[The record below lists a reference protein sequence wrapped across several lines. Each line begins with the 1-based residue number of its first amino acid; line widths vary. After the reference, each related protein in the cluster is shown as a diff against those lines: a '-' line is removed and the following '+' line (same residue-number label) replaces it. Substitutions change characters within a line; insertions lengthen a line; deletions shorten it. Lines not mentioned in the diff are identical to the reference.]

1 MAPGSPPETPC
12 YARASFRET
21 GESLQGEVVVTATDP
36 RLGSLLDRRYRLLE
50 RVGEGGAGVVYRAL
64 HEEMD
69 RPVAIK
75 VLHPELFPSPVAFAR
90 FRREARAAGAL
101 VHPHAVTVFDFGR
114 TEEGEPYLA
123 MEYCDGGALS
133 DRLAVSGALPGA
145 EVVSLL
151 AGVAAAVDAAHRQ
164 GIVHRDLKPGNIL
177 FAGEV
182 AKVADFGLARMLES
196 EDPGLTGG
204 HAIGS
209 PFYMSP
215 EQCQGRPAGT
225 ASDVYSLG
233 VIAYTLLT
241 GEVPFRRGT
250 AQEVLLAHLTEEP
263 RSPDTL
269 QPGLG
274 RALAL
279 AVLRALA
286 KNPDARPASAGQFLA
301 GLEQALEQHT
311 LESPVPAL
319 AVATLAPP
327 GEAATASRSG
337 TARLRR
343 AMRERSSGGAPEPI
357 GRGEELALLSELLEA
372 AAAGSGQLV
381 TIAGEPGAGKST
393 LAHAFLHRARLASP
407 GARLALGRTP
417 EHFGSAE
424 AYSPFLDALGNLLAS
439 GERES
444 LVPHLLELAPTWA
457 VHFPGVAS
465 EAQAGAGE
473 TLAGMRSRDRMPREF
488 AAFVAAIAP
497 ISGGRPLVLLLE
509 DLQWADPASVDLLVY
524 LAPRLDSLKLLLIGT
539 YRPADIESQ
548 RHPLR
553 AALASLGRGNLP
565 WSEIAPAPFTGG
577 EVAAF
582 LERELGTPPPAEL
595 VEFALRR
602 TEGNPLFLLNVL
614 NHLLQSGAVIR
625 DGDRVVLARSLA
637 SMDRIVPEGIVALI
651 REKVDRLDEA
661 DRRMLSVASV
671 EGLEFTAA
679 VVARLTERDEMEI
692 EERLRTL
699 QAAHRLVEPI
709 GELELAGGHSS
720 QRYRFVHSLYQH
732 AFYDALAPKR
742 RAAKHLLTA
751 EALTDLHTGRL
762 ETVRVALALHFEM
775 GRDFARAIEHHLA
788 AAELA
793 AARNPRDA
801 RPLLAKALELA
812 EKLPSDQSVVR
823 RAELLI
829 RLGRHDAETAEFAGD
844 VELYAR
850 AEQAVSEALVLEPG
864 SIEARTVLGL
874 IHLERGENERAF
886 LDFARAL
893 ERAPAHAA
901 AWDGLSYLFKNTGL
915 WAASLAAQQRAAALD
930 DRFAYS
936 IRRLSVLIYEGRLDE
951 ARVEAT
957 ALVQR
962 RPKFAHYNY
971 WRGIAAWYAGER
983 SEARRWIEQAYAL
996 DPADPIAQGV
1006 LAFVL
1011 AADPGDPRGTGEPAR
1026 ARVRELLAT
1035 AEPGAAADGTFTYW
1049 IAKVHAQLG
1058 ATGAA
1063 LDWIGK
1069 AARLGYWDAPWMR
1082 KDAALAALH
1091 ELPEFVALTAEIEA
1105 RQRAFRAFVAKESPV
1120 GIGLLPL

>member
-1 MAPGSPPETPC
+1 MSAI
-12 YARASFRET
+12 
-21 GESLQGEVVVTATDP
+21 DP
-36 RLGSLLDRRYRLLE
+36 RLGGLLDRRYRILE

-123 MEYCDGGALS
+123 MEFCEGGALS
-133 DRLAVSGALPGA
+133 DRIAVEGALPPA
-145 EVVSLL
+145 EVVTLL
-151 AGVAAAVDAAHRQ
+151 AGLAAAVDAAHRQ

-177 FAGEV
+177 FAGAI

-196 EDPGLTGG
+196 DDPGLTGG

-225 ASDVYSLG
+225 ESDIYSLG
-233 VIAYTLLT
+233 VIVYTLLT

-263 RSPDTL
+263 RPPQAIAPQVGSAL
-269 QPGLG
+269 S
-274 RALAL
+274 RA
-279 AVLRALA
+279 VMRALA
-286 KNPDARPASAGQFLA
+286 KNPQARPQSAGDFHQ
-301 GLEQALEQHT
+301 GLLQALVETT
-311 LESPVPAL
+311 LDSPVPSL
-319 AVATLAPP
+319 ASSGSLP
-327 GEAATASRSG
+327 GS
-337 TARLRR
+337 ARLRR
-343 AMRERSSGGAPEPI
+343 ALRERSTGAAPEPI
-357 GRGEELALLSELLEA
+357 GRGEELALLTELLEA

-393 LAHAFLHRARLASP
+393 LAHAFLRRARLTAP
-407 GARLALGRTP
+407 GARLALGRSP
-417 EHFGSAE
+417 EQFGSAE

-439 GERES
+439 GERDS
-444 LVPHLLELAPTWA
+444 LVPRLVELAPTWA

-465 EAQAGAGE
+465 EAEAAAGE

-488 AAFVAAIAP
+488 AAFVAAIA
-497 ISGGRPLVLLLE
+497 SSSSGRPLVLLLE
-509 DLQWADPASVDLLVY
+509 DLQWADPASVDLLAY
-524 LAPRLDSLKLLLIGT
+524 LAPRLENLKLLLVVT
-539 YRPADIESQ
+539 YRPADVESQ

-553 AALASLGRGNLP
+553 AALASFARGNLP
-565 WSEIAPAPFTGG
+565 WSEIAPAPFAED

-582 LERELGTPPPAEL
+582 LERELGAPPPREL

-614 NHLLQSGAVIR
+614 NHLLQSGAVAR
-625 DGDRVVLARSLA
+625 DGDRVVLARSLD
-637 SMDRIVPEGIVALI
+637 SMDRIVPEGMVALI
-651 REKVDRLDEA
+651 RDKVDRLDEA
-661 DRRMLSVASV
+661 DRRLLTAASV

-679 VVARLTERDEMEI
+679 VVASLTERDEMEI
-692 EERLRTL
+692 EERLRSL
-699 QAAHRLVEPI
+699 QSTHRLVEPV
-709 GELELAGGHSS
+709 GDLELTSGATT

-742 RAAKHLLTA
+742 RAAKHLLA
-751 EALTDLHTGRL
+751 ADALTVLHAGRL
-762 ETVRVALALHFEM
+762 ETMRVALALHCEM
-775 GRDFARAIEHHLA
+775 GRDFARAIEHTLA

-801 RPLLAKALELA
+801 RPLLVKALDLA
-812 EKLPSDQSVVR
+812 PRLPPDEATAR
-823 RAELLI
+823 RAALLI

-915 WAASLAAQQRAAALD
+915 WSASLAAQERAAALD
-930 DRFAYS
+930 DRFAHS

-951 ARVEAT
+951 ARAEAS
-957 ALVQR
+957 ALVVR

-971 WRGIAAWYAGER
+971 WRGIAAWYAGEHA
-983 SEARRWIEQAYAL
+983 EAQRWIEQAFAL
-996 DPADPIAQGV
+996 DPADPIAQCV

-1011 AADPGDPRGTGEPAR
+1011 AADGRPGEEER
-1026 ARVRELLAT
+1026 ARELLRS

-1049 IAKVHAQLG
+1049 IAKVHALLG
-1058 ATGAA
+1058 DSGAA
-1063 LDWIGK
+1063 LEWILK
-1069 AARLGYWDAPWMR
+1069 AANLGYWDATWMR
-1082 KDAALAALH
+1082 KDAALASLH
-1091 ELPEFVALTAEIEA
+1091 GLENFLVLCDEIES
-1105 RQRAFRAFVAKESPV
+1105 RQQAFLAFVEKEAPSGMSFLPV
-1120 GIGLLPL
+1120 

>member
-1 MAPGSPPETPC
+1 MS
-12 YARASFRET
+12 ASE
-21 GESLQGEVVVTATDP
+21 P
-36 RLGSLLDRRYRLLE
+36 RLGGLLDRRYRVLE

-75 VLHPELFPSPVAFAR
+75 VLLSELFPSPVAFAR

-101 VHPHAVTVFDFGR
+101 VHPHVVTVFDFGR

-123 MEYCDGGALS
+123 MEFCEGGALS
-133 DRLAVSGALPGA
+133 ERIADRGALPAA
-145 EVVSLL
+145 EVVHLL
-151 AGVAAAVDAAHRQ
+151 GGIAAAVDAAHRQ

-177 FAGEV
+177 FNGGV
-182 AKVADFGLARMLES
+182 AKVADFGLARMLDS

-209 PFYMSP
+209 PFFMSP

-225 ASDVYSLG
+225 ASDIYSLG

-263 RSPDTL
+263 RPPHTVA
-269 QPGLG
+269 PRLG
-274 RALAL
+274 RALSL
-279 AVLRALA
+279 AVMRALA
-286 KNPDARPASAGQFLA
+286 KNPDARPPSAGEFLA
-301 GLEQALEQHT
+301 GLERACEEQT
-311 LESPVPAL
+311 DENPVPF
-319 AVATLAPP
+319 VAA
-327 GEAATASRSG
+327 AATPVAQSG
-337 TARLRR
+337 AAARLRR
-343 AMRERSSGGAPEPI
+343 AVRDRSSGAPPEPI
-357 GRGEELALLSELLEA
+357 GRGEELAWLTELLEM

-393 LAHAFLHRARLASP
+393 LAHAFLRRARMTAPQAL
-407 GARLALGRTP
+407 LALGRSP

-424 AYSPFLDALGNLLAS
+424 AYSPFLDALGNLLAG
-439 GERES
+439 GERAW
-444 LVPHLLELAPTWA
+444 LAPRLLELAPTWA
-457 VHFPGVAS
+457 VHFPGLAT
-465 EAQAGAGE
+465 EADAVAGE
-473 TLAGMRSRDRMPREF
+473 ALAGMRSRDRMPREF
-488 AAFVAAIAP
+488 AAFVAAIAG
-497 ISGGRPLVLLLE
+497 SGGAGAAGPAGDPRPLVLLLE
-509 DLQWADPASVDLLVY
+509 DLQWADPASVELLVY
-524 LAPRLDSLKLLLIGT
+524 LAPRLENLKLMLVGT

-565 WSEIAPAPFTGG
+565 WSEISPAPFAGS

-582 LERELGTPPPAEL
+582 LERELGAPPPREL

-614 NHLLQSGAVIR
+614 NHLLQSGAVAR
-625 DGDRVVLARSLA
+625 DGDRVVLARSLD

-651 REKVDRLDEA
+651 RDKVDRLDDA

-709 GELELAGGHSS
+709 GDLELAGGHSS

-732 AFYDALAPKR
+732 AFYDTLAPKR

-751 EALTDLHTGRL
+751 EALVALHAGRL
-762 ETVRVALALHFEM
+762 ETVRVALALHFEL
-775 GRDFARAIEHHLA
+775 GRDLPRAIEHTLA

-812 EKLPSDQSVVR
+812 AKLPPEASVAQ
-823 RAELLI
+823 RAALLV

-886 LDFARAL
+886 LDFARAV
-893 ERAPAHAA
+893 ERSPAHAA
-901 AWDGLSYLFKNTGL
+901 AWDGLSYLFKNAGL

-951 ARVEAT
+951 ARAEAS
-957 ALVQR
+957 ALVAR

-971 WRGIAAWYAGER
+971 WRGIAAWYAGDHA
-983 SEARRWIEQAYAL
+983 EARRWIEQAYAL

-1011 AADPGDPRGTGEPAR
+1011 ATEPGDPTDSGGVGGIGGIGGIGGTAR
-1026 ARVRELLAT
+1026 ARARELLVT

-1049 IAKVHAQLG
+1049 IAKVHALLG
-1058 ATGAA
+1058 DAPAA
-1063 LDWIGK
+1063 LEWIRK
-1069 AARLGYWDAPWMR
+1069 AANLGYWDAPWMR
-1082 KDAALAALH
+1082 KDAALATLH
-1091 ELPEFVALTAEIEA
+1091 ELPDFVSLAAEIEA
-1105 RQRAFRAFVAKESPV
+1105 RQRAFRAFVARESPV
-1120 GIGLLPL
+1120 GLGLLPL

>member
-1 MAPGSPPETPC
+1 MSA
-12 YARASFRET
+12 
-21 GESLQGEVVVTATDP
+21 VDP
-36 RLGSLLDRRYRLLE
+36 RLGSLLDRRYRVLE

-75 VLHPELFPSPVAFAR
+75 VLLSELFPSPVAFAR

-101 VHPHAVTVFDFGR
+101 VHPHVVTVFDFGR

-123 MEYCDGGALS
+123 MELCEGGALS
-133 DRLAVSGALPGA
+133 DRIADRGALPPA
-145 EVVSLL
+145 EVVALL
-151 AGVAAAVDAAHRQ
+151 GGIAAAVDAAHRQ

-177 FAGEV
+177 FSGAV
-182 AKVADFGLARMLES
+182 AKVADFGLARMLDS
-196 EDPGLTGG
+196 DDPGLTGG

-225 ASDVYSLG
+225 ASDIYSLG
-233 VIAYTLLT
+233 VIVYTLLT

-263 RSPDTL
+263 RPPHTVA
-269 QPGLG
+269 PRLG
-274 RALAL
+274 RALSR
-279 AVLRALA
+279 AVMRALA
-286 KNPDARPASAGQFLA
+286 KSPDARPASAGELLA
-301 GLEQALEQHT
+301 ALERA
-311 LESPVPAL
+311 LEEQTDEHPAARVAVPP
-319 AVATLAPP
+319 T
-327 GEAATASRSG
+327 AASSG
-337 TARLRR
+337 AAARLRR
-343 AMRERSSGGAPEPI
+343 AVRDRSSGAPPEPI
-357 GRGEELALLSELLEA
+357 GRGEELALLAELLEA
-372 AAAGSGQLV
+372 ASAGSGQLV

-393 LAHAFLHRARLASP
+393 LAHAFLRRARMTSP
-407 GARLALGRTP
+407 RARLALGRSP

-424 AYSPFLDALGNLLAS
+424 AYSPFLDALGNLLAG
-439 GERES
+439 GERDT
-444 LVPHLLELAPTWA
+444 LVPRLLEVAPTWA
-457 VHFPGVAS
+457 VHFPGLAID
-465 EAQAGAGE
+465 ADAMAGE
-473 TLAGMRSRDRMPREF
+473 ALAGMRSRDRMPREF
-488 AAFVAAIAP
+488 AAFVAAIA
-497 ISGGRPLVLLLE
+497 GGDDGRPLVLLLE

-524 LAPRLDSLKLLLIGT
+524 LAPRLDNLRLMLVGT
-539 YRPADIESQ
+539 YRPADVESQ

-553 AALASLGRGNLP
+553 AGLASLGRGNLP
-565 WSEIAPAPFTGG
+565 WSEISPAPFAGG

-582 LERELGTPPPAEL
+582 LERELGAPPPAEL

-614 NHLLQSGAVIR
+614 NHLLQSGAVTR
-625 DGDRVVLARSLA
+625 DGGRVVLARSLD

-651 REKVDRLDEA
+651 REKVDRLEES

-671 EGLEFTAA
+671 EGLEFTAG
-679 VVARLTERDEMEI
+679 VVARLTERDEMEV
-692 EERLRTL
+692 EERLRAL

-709 GELELAGGHSS
+709 GDLELAGGYSS

-732 AFYDALAPKR
+732 AFYDTLAPKR

-751 EALTDLHTGRL
+751 EALAALHAGRL
-762 ETVRVALALHFEM
+762 EPVRVALALHFEL
-775 GRDFARAIEHHLA
+775 GRDFPRAIEHTLA

-793 AARNPRDA
+793 GARNPRDA
-801 RPLLAKALELA
+801 RPLLAKALDLA
-812 EKLPSDQSVVR
+812 ARLPPEAAVAQ
-823 RAELLI
+823 RAALLV

-850 AEQAVSEALVLEPG
+850 AEQAVSEALALEPG

-936 IRRLSVLIYEGRLDE
+936 IRRLSVLIYESRLDE
-951 ARVEAT
+951 ARAEAA
-957 ALVQR
+957 ALVLR

-971 WRGIAAWYAGER
+971 WRGIAAWYAGEA

-1011 AADPGDPRGTGEPAR
+1011 AAHPGDSGDGGKD
-1026 ARVRELLAT
+1026 RVRELLAT

-1049 IAKVHAQLG
+1049 IAKVHALLG
-1058 ATGAA
+1058 DSAAA
-1063 LDWIGK
+1063 LDWIQK
-1069 AARLGYWDAPWMR
+1069 AANLGYWDAPWMR

-1091 ELPEFVALTAEIEA
+1091 PLPEFSALTAEIEA
-1105 RQRAFRAFVAKESPV
+1105 RQRAFRTFVAKEAPV
-1120 GIGLLPL
+1120 GLGLLPL

>member
-1 MAPGSPPETPC
+1 M
-12 YARASFRET
+12 
-21 GESLQGEVVVTATDP
+21 TAIDQ

-101 VHPHAVTVFDFGR
+101 VHSHAVTVFDFGR

-123 MEYCDGGALS
+123 MEYCEGGALS
-133 DRLAVSGALPGA
+133 DRIAVEGALPVA
-145 EVVSLL
+145 EVVQLL
-151 AGVAAAVDAAHRQ
+151 AGIAAAVDAAHRQ

-177 FAGEV
+177 FAGGL

-196 EDPGLTGG
+196 DDPGLTGG

-263 RSPDTL
+263 RPP
-269 QPGLG
+269 Q
-274 RALAL
+274 ALAPSL
-279 AVLRALA
+279 GAPLSRAVLRALA
-286 KNPDARPASAGQFLA
+286 KNPQARPATAGDLHA
-301 GLEQALEQHT
+301 ALVQALAETT
-311 LESPVPAL
+311 LESPVPQL
-319 AVATLAPP
+319 SATGARSAPSAP
-327 GEAATASRSG
+327 SAPSDHSGRSERAGHPG

-343 AMRERSSGGAPEPI
+343 AMRERSSGAAPDPI
-357 GRGEELALLSELLEA
+357 GRSEELALLGELLEA
-372 AAAGSGQLV
+372 TAAGSGQLV

-393 LAHAFLHRARLASP
+393 LAHAFLRRARLAAP
-407 GARLALGRTP
+407 GARLALGRSP

-424 AYSPFLDALGNLLAS
+424 AYSPFLDALGNLLAG
-439 GERES
+439 GERET
-444 LVPHLLELAPTWA
+444 LLPHLVELAPTWA

-465 EAQAGAGE
+465 EAGAAAGE
-473 TLAGMRSRDRMPREF
+473 ALAGMRSRDRMPREF
-488 AAFVAAIAP
+488 AAFVGAIAAA
-497 ISGGRPLVLLLE
+497 GAGRPLVLLLE
-509 DLQWADPASVDLLVY
+509 DLQWADPASIDLLAY
-524 LAPRLDSLKLLLIGT
+524 LAPRLDTLQLMLVGT
-539 YRPADIESQ
+539 YRPADVEAQ

-553 AALASLGRGNLP
+553 AALASFARGNLP
-565 WSEIAPAPFTGG
+565 WSEIAPAPFGG
-577 EVAAF
+577 SDVAAF
-582 LERELGTPPPAEL
+582 LERELGAPPPPEL
-595 VEFALRR
+595 VDFALRR

-614 NHLLQSGAVIR
+614 NHLLQSGAVSR
-625 DGDRVVLARSLA
+625 DGGRVVLARSLD
-637 SMDRIVPEGIVALI
+637 SMDRIVPEGMVALI
-651 REKVDRLDEA
+651 REKVERLEEA
-661 DRRMLSVASV
+661 DKRLLTAASV
-671 EGLEFTAA
+671 EGLEFTGA
-679 VVARLTERDEMEI
+679 VVAALTERDEMEI

-699 QAAHRLVEPI
+699 EAAHRLVEPI
-709 GELELAGGHSS
+709 GDLELAGGHSS

-742 RAAKHLLTA
+742 RAAKHLLA
-751 EALTDLHTGRL
+751 AAALVRLHAGRL
-762 ETVRVALALHFEM
+762 EPMRVALALHCEM
-775 GRDFARAIEHHLA
+775 GRDFASAIEHTLA

-801 RPLLAKALELA
+801 RPLIEKALELTQRLA
-812 EKLPSDQSVVR
+812 PEEATAQ
-823 RAELLI
+823 RAALLI

-850 AEQAVSEALVLEPG
+850 AEGAVSEALALEPG
-864 SIEARTVLGL
+864 SVEARTVLGL

-915 WAASLAAQQRAAALD
+915 WQASLAAQQRAAAAD
-930 DRFAYS
+930 SRFAHS
-936 IRRLSVLIYEGRLDE
+936 IRRLSVLIYEDRLEE
-951 ARVEAT
+951 ARDEAT
-957 ALVQR
+957 ALVLR

-971 WRGIAAWYAGER
+971 WRGIAEWYSGDR
-983 SEARRWIEQAYAL
+983 QEARRWIEQAYAL
-996 DPADPIAQGV
+996 DSADPIAQGV

-1011 AADPGDPRGTGEPAR
+1011 AAEGDAASRE
-1026 ARVRELLAT
+1026 RVRGLLAT

-1049 IAKVHAQLG
+1049 IAKVHAQL
-1058 ATGAA
+1058 ADTPTA
-1063 LDWIGK
+1063 LDWIRK
-1069 AARLGYWDAPWMR
+1069 AANLGYWDARWMR
-1082 KDAALAALH
+1082 KDAALVHLHGLSEFAALAN
-1091 ELPEFVALTAEIEA
+1091 EVEA
-1105 RQRAFRAFVAKESPV
+1105 RQRAFRAFVAKESPA
-1120 GIGLLPL
+1120 GLGLAPA

>member
-1 MAPGSPPETPC
+1 MSAI
-12 YARASFRET
+12 
-21 GESLQGEVVVTATDP
+21 DP
-36 RLGSLLDRRYRLLE
+36 RLGSLLDRRYRILE

-75 VLHPELFPSPVAFAR
+75 VLHPELFPSPVALAR

-133 DRLAVSGALPGA
+133 DRIAVEGTLPAA

-151 AGVAAAVDAAHRQ
+151 AGLAAAVDAAHRQ

-177 FAGEV
+177 FAGTV

-196 EDPGLTGG
+196 DDPGLTGG

-225 ASDVYSLG
+225 ESDIYSLG
-233 VIAYTLLT
+233 VIVYTLLT

-263 RSPDTL
+263 RAPQTIA
-269 QPGLG
+269 PRLG
-274 RALAL
+274 SALSR

-286 KNPDARPASAGQFLA
+286 KNPQARPRTAGELHL
-301 GLEQALEQHT
+301 GLLQALTETT
-311 LESPVPAL
+311 LDSPMPAM
-319 AVATLAPP
+319 APHP
-327 GEAATASRSG
+327 VSAPLAATPAHAPSPSSQASGAASRPA
-337 TARLRR
+337 TARVRR
-343 AMRERSSGGAPEPI
+343 AVRDRSTGIAPEPI
-357 GRGEELALLSELLEA
+357 GREEELALLHELLEA
-372 AAAGSGQLV
+372 AANSNGQLV

-393 LAHAFLHRARLASP
+393 LAHAFLRRARMTAP
-407 GARLALGRTP
+407 GARLALGRSP
-417 EHFGSAE
+417 EQFGSAE
-424 AYSPFLDALGNLLAS
+424 AYSPFLDALGNLLGG
-439 GERES
+439 GEREA
-444 LVPHLLELAPTWA
+444 LVPRLLELAPTWA

-465 EAQAGAGE
+465 EAEAVAGE

-488 AAFVAAIAP
+488 AAFVAAI
-497 ISGGRPLVLLLE
+497 SSSRPLVLLLE
-509 DLQWADPASVDLLVY
+509 DLQWADPASIDLLAY
-524 LAPRLDSLKLLLIGT
+524 LAPRLDTLKLMLVAT
-539 YRPADIESQ
+539 YRPADVESQ
-548 RHPLR
+548 GHPLR
-553 AALASLGRGNLP
+553 AALASFARGNLP
-565 WSEIAPAPFTGG
+565 WSEIAPAPFAEE

-582 LERELGTPPPAEL
+582 LTRELGAAPPREL
-595 VEFALRR
+595 VDFALRR

-614 NHLLQSGAVIR
+614 NHLLQSGAVAR
-625 DGDRVVLARSLA
+625 DGDRVILARSLD
-637 SMDRIVPEGIVALI
+637 SMDRIVPEGMVALI
-651 REKVDRLDEA
+651 RDKVDRLDEA
-661 DRRMLSVASV
+661 DRRLLTAASV
-671 EGLEFTAA
+671 EGLEFTGA
-679 VVARLTERDEMEI
+679 VVAQLTERDEMEI

-699 QAAHRLVEPI
+699 QSTHRLVEPI

-742 RAAKHLLTA
+742 RAAKHLLAA
-751 EALTDLHTGRL
+751 EALTRLHAGRL
-762 ETVRVALALHFEM
+762 EPMRVALALHCEM
-775 GRDFARAIEHHLA
+775 GRDFARAIEHTLA

-793 AARNPRDA
+793 SARNPRDA
-801 RPLLAKALELA
+801 RPLLAKALALTER
-812 EKLPSDQSVVR
+812 LPSEQSPAR

-829 RLGRHDAETAEFAGD
+829 RIGRHDAETAEFAGD

-850 AEQAVSEALVLEPG
+850 AEQAVSEALAIEPG
-864 SIEARTVLGL
+864 SVEARTVLGL

-893 ERAPAHAA
+893 ERSAGHAA

-915 WAASLAAQQRAAALD
+915 WSASLAAQQRAAGLD
-930 DRFAYS
+930 SRYAHS

-951 ARVEAT
+951 ARDEAA
-957 ALVQR
+957 ALVRR

-971 WRGIAAWYAGER
+971 WRGIAAWYAGAPAESR
-983 SEARRWIEQAYAL
+983 HWIEQAYAL
-996 DPADPIAQGV
+996 DPADPIAQCV
-1006 LAFVL
+1006 LAFTL
-1011 AADPGDPRGTGEPAR
+1011 AADGQPGEAER
-1026 ARVRELLAT
+1026 ARELLRG

-1049 IAKVHAQLG
+1049 IGKVHSLLG
-1058 ATGAA
+1058 EPEAA
-1063 LDWIGK
+1063 LVWIRK
-1069 AARLGYWDAPWMR
+1069 AANLGYWDAPWMR

-1091 ELPEFVALTAEIEA
+1091 ELPEFLALTDEIES
-1105 RQRAFRAFVAKESPV
+1105 RQLAFRAFVEKESPA
-1120 GIGLLPL
+1120 GLDLLPR

>member
-1 MAPGSPPETPC
+1 M
-12 YARASFRET
+12 
-21 GESLQGEVVVTATDP
+21 TAIDP

-123 MEYCDGGALS
+123 MEYCEGGALS
-133 DRLAVSGALPGA
+133 DRIALEGALPA
-145 EVVSLL
+145 PEAVQLL
-151 AGVAAAVDAAHRQ
+151 AGIAAAVDAAHRQ

-177 FAGEV
+177 FASGL

-196 EDPGLTGG
+196 DDPGLTGG

-225 ASDVYSLG
+225 ASDIYSLG

-263 RSPDTL
+263 RPP
-269 QPGLG
+269 QE
-274 RALAL
+274 LAPRVGGSL
-279 AVLRALA
+279 SRAVLRALA
-286 KNPDARPASAGQFLA
+286 KNPQARPASAGELHA
-301 GLEQALEQHT
+301 SLIQALAEAT
-311 LESPVPAL
+311 FESPVPQL
-319 AVATLAPP
+319 AGSADRADRGDPADRGVAA
-327 GEAATASRSG
+327 GAS
-337 TARLRR
+337 RLRR
-343 AMRERSSGGAPEPI
+343 AMRERSSGAPAEPI
-357 GRGEELALLSELLEA
+357 GRSEELALLGELLEA
-372 AAAGSGQLV
+372 TAAGSGQLV

-393 LAHAFLHRARLASP
+393 LAHAFLRRSRLSAP
-407 GARLALGRTP
+407 GARLALGRSP

-424 AYSPFLDALGNLLAS
+424 AYSPFLDALGNLLA
-439 GERES
+439 GGDREF
-444 LVPHLLELAPTWA
+444 LLPRLLELAPTWA

-465 EAQAGAGE
+465 EAGAAAGE
-473 TLAGMRSRDRMPREF
+473 ALAGMRSRDRMPREF
-488 AAFVAAIAP
+488 AAFVGALATAG
-497 ISGGRPLVLLLE
+497 SGRPLVLLLE
-509 DLQWADPASVDLLVY
+509 DLQWADPASIDLLAY
-524 LAPRLDSLKLLLIGT
+524 LAPRLDALQLMLVGT
-539 YRPADIESQ
+539 YRPADVEAQ

-553 AALASLGRGNLP
+553 AALASFARGHLP
-565 WSEIAPAPFTGG
+565 WSEIAPAPFGG
-577 EVAAF
+577 SDVAAF
-582 LERELGTPPPAEL
+582 LERELGAPPPPEL
-595 VEFALRR
+595 VDFALRR

-614 NHLLQSGAVIR
+614 NHLLQSGAVSR
-625 DGDRVVLARSLA
+625 DGGRVVLARSLD
-637 SMDRIVPEGIVALI
+637 SMDRIVPEGMVALI
-651 REKVDRLDEA
+651 REKVERLDDA
-661 DRRMLSVASV
+661 DKRLLTAASV
-671 EGLEFTAA
+671 EGLEFTGA
-679 VVARLTERDEMEI
+679 VVAALTGRDEMEI

-709 GELELAGGHSS
+709 GDLELASGHSS

-742 RAAKHLLTA
+742 RAAQHLLA
-751 EALTDLHTGRL
+751 ADALDRLHAGRL
-762 ETVRVALALHFEM
+762 DSMRVALALHCEM

-801 RPLLAKALELA
+801 RPLLAKALALT
-812 EKLPSDQSVVR
+812 EKLPPGEAIAS
-823 RAELLI
+823 RAALLI

-850 AEQAVSEALVLEPG
+850 AEEAVSEALSLEPG

-893 ERAPAHAA
+893 ERAPAHAP

-915 WAASLAAQQRAAALD
+915 WQASLAAQQRAAAAD
-930 DRFAYS
+930 SRYAHS
-936 IRRLSVLIYEGRLDE
+936 IRRLSVLIYEGRLEEARDE
-951 ARVEAT
+951 AA
-957 ALVQR
+957 ALVGR

-971 WRGIAAWYAGER
+971 WRGIAEWYSGR
-983 SEARRWIEQAYAL
+983 HGEARNWIEQAYAL

-1011 AADPGDPRGTGEPAR
+1011 ASDGGDDDRE
-1026 ARVRELLAT
+1026 RVRELLAT

-1049 IAKVHAQLG
+1049 IAKVHALLG
-1058 ATGAA
+1058 DAPTA
-1063 LDWIGK
+1063 LDWIRK
-1069 AARLGYWDAPWMR
+1069 AANLGYWDAPWMR
-1082 KDAALAALH
+1082 KDAALASLH
-1091 ELPEFVALTAEIEA
+1091 PQPEFAALSAEVEA
-1105 RQRAFRAFVAKESPV
+1105 RQRGFRSFVMKESPA
-1120 GIGLLPL
+1120 GLGLVTG

>member
-1 MAPGSPPETPC
+1 M
-12 YARASFRET
+12 
-21 GESLQGEVVVTATDP
+21 TAIDP

-123 MEYCDGGALS
+123 MEYCEGGALS
-133 DRLAVSGALPGA
+133 DRIAVEGALAPA
-145 EVVSLL
+145 EVVALL
-151 AGVAAAVDAAHRQ
+151 AGIAAAVDTAHRQ

-177 FAGEV
+177 FAGAV
-182 AKVADFGLARMLES
+182 AKVADFGLARMLAS
-196 EDPGLTGG
+196 DDPGLTGG

-215 EQCQGRPAGT
+215 EQCQGRPAGRE
-225 ASDVYSLG
+225 SDIYSLG

-263 RSPDTL
+263 RPPHEVT
-269 QPGLG
+269 PRLG
-274 RALAL
+274 KALSRA
-279 AVLRALA
+279 VMRALA
-286 KNPDARPASAGQFLA
+286 KNPQARPATAGELHA
-301 GLEQALEQHT
+301 ALLQALAETT
-311 LESPVPAL
+311 LESPVPQL
-319 AVATLAPP
+319 S
-327 GEAATASRSG
+327 ASPDRAG
-337 TARLRR
+337 AARLRR
-343 AMRERSSGGAPEPI
+343 AMRERSSGAPAEPI
-357 GRGEELALLSELLEA
+357 GRGEELALLTELLEA

-393 LAHAFLHRARLASP
+393 LAHAFLRRARLTAP
-407 GARLALGRTP
+407 GARLALGRSP

-424 AYSPFLDALGNLLAS
+424 AYSPFLDALGNLLAG
-439 GERES
+439 GERET
-444 LVPHLLELAPTWA
+444 LVPRLIELAPTWA

-465 EAQAGAGE
+465 EAATAAGE

-488 AAFVAAIAP
+488 AAFVAAIAASAP
-497 ISGGRPLVLLLE
+497 GAGGRPLVLLLE
-509 DLQWADPASVDLLVY
+509 DLQWADPASIDLLAY
-524 LAPRLDSLKLLLIGT
+524 LAPRLENLQLLLIGT
-539 YRPADIESQ
+539 YRPADVESQ

-553 AALASLGRGNLP
+553 AALASLARGNLP
-565 WSEIAPAPFTGG
+565 WNEIAPAPFAGS

-582 LERELGTPPPAEL
+582 LERELGAPPPSEL
-595 VEFALRR
+595 VDFALRR

-614 NHLLQSGAVIR
+614 NHLLQSGAVAR
-625 DGDRVVLARSLA
+625 DGDRVVLARSLD
-637 SMDRIVPEGIVALI
+637 SMDQIVPEGIVALI
-651 REKVDRLDEA
+651 RDKVERLDEA
-661 DRRMLSVASV
+661 DKRLLTAASV
-671 EGLEFTAA
+671 EGLEFTGA
-679 VVARLTERDEMEI
+679 VVAELTARDEMEI
-692 EERLRTL
+692 EERLRAL

-709 GELELAGGHSS
+709 GDLELADGHAS

-742 RAAKHLLTA
+742 RAAQHLLA
-751 EALTDLHTGRL
+751 AAALTRLHAGRL
-762 ETVRVALALHFEM
+762 EPMRVALALHCEM

-801 RPLLAKALELA
+801 RPLLAKALALA
-812 EKLPSDQSVVR
+812 ERLPASESAAQ
-823 RAELLI
+823 RAALLI

-850 AEQAVSEALVLEPG
+850 AEQAVSEALALEPG
-864 SIEARTVLGL
+864 SVEARTVLGL

-893 ERAPAHAA
+893 ERSPGHAA

-915 WAASLAAQQRAAALD
+915 WAASLAAQQRAAAAD
-930 DRFAYS
+930 SRFAHS

-951 ARVEAT
+951 AREEAT
-957 ALVQR
+957 ALVLR

-983 SEARRWIEQAYAL
+983 AEARRWIEQAFAL

-1011 AADPGDPRGTGEPAR
+1011 AAEGGEAAGVR
-1026 ARVRELLAT
+1026 ARELLQT

-1049 IAKVHAQLG
+1049 IAKVHALLG
-1058 ATGAA
+1058 DSTAA
-1063 LDWIGK
+1063 LAWIRK
-1069 AARLGYWDAPWMR
+1069 AANLGYWDAPWMR
-1082 KDAALAALH
+1082 KDAALAALRGIAAFH
-1091 ELPEFVALTAEIEA
+1091 ELTAEIEA
-1105 RQRAFRAFVAKESPV
+1105 RQRGFRAFVEKESPA
-1120 GIGLLPL
+1120 GLDLAPG

>member
-1 MAPGSPPETPC
+1 M
-12 YARASFRET
+12 
-21 GESLQGEVVVTATDP
+21 TAIDP
-36 RLGSLLDRRYRLLE
+36 RLGGLLDRRYRLLE
-50 RVGEGGAGVVYRAL
+50 RVGEGGAGVVFRAL

-123 MEYCDGGALS
+123 MEYCEGGALS
-133 DRLAVSGALPGA
+133 ERIALEGALPPG
-145 EVVSLL
+145 EVVALL
-151 AGVAAAVDAAHRQ
+151 AGIAAAVDAAHRL

-177 FAGEV
+177 FAGGL
-182 AKVADFGLARMLES
+182 AKVADFGLARMLAS
-196 EDPGLTGG
+196 DDPGLTGG

-215 EQCQGRPAGT
+215 EQCQGRPAGRE
-225 ASDVYSLG
+225 SDIYSLG

-263 RSPDTL
+263 RPPVEVAPRL
-269 QPGLG
+269 GAGLS
-274 RALAL
+274 RA
-279 AVLRALA
+279 VMRALA
-286 KNPDARPASAGQFLA
+286 KNPQARPATAGELHATLA
-301 GLEQALEQHT
+301 QALAEST
-311 LESPVPAL
+311 LESPVPQLDARPER
-319 AVATLAPP
+319 ADRAERP
-327 GEAATASRSG
+327 ERSG

-343 AMRERSSGGAPEPI
+343 AMRERSSGAPAEPI
-357 GRGEELALLSELLEA
+357 GRGEELALLAELLEA

-393 LAHAFLHRARLASP
+393 LAHAFLRRARLTAP
-407 GARLALGRTP
+407 GARLALGRSP

-439 GERES
+439 GERET
-444 LVPHLLELAPTWA
+444 LVPRLIELAPTWA
-457 VHFPGVAS
+457 VHFPGIAS
-465 EAQAGAGE
+465 EAEAAAGE

-488 AAFVAAIAP
+488 AAFVAAIASVP
-497 ISGGRPLVLLLE
+497 GGRPLVLLLE
-509 DLQWADPASVDLLVY
+509 DLQWADPASVDLLAY
-524 LAPRLDSLKLLLIGT
+524 LAPRLESLKLMLVGT
-539 YRPADIESQ
+539 YRPADVESQ

-565 WSEIAPAPFTGG
+565 WSEIAPAPFAGQ

-582 LERELGTPPPAEL
+582 LERELGAPPPPEL
-595 VEFALRR
+595 VDFALRR

-614 NHLLQSGAVIR
+614 NHLLQSGAVAR
-625 DGDRVVLARSLA
+625 DGDRVVLARSLD

-651 REKVDRLDEA
+651 RDKVERLDEA
-661 DRRMLSVASV
+661 DKRLLTAASV
-671 EGLEFTAA
+671 EGLEFTGA
-679 VVARLTERDEMEI
+679 VVAELTGRDEMEI
-692 EERLRTL
+692 EERLRAL

-709 GELELAGGHSS
+709 GDLELAGGHAS

-742 RAAKHLLTA
+742 RAAQHLLAA
-751 EALTDLHTGRL
+751 EALTRLHAGRL
-762 ETVRVALALHFEM
+762 ETMRVALALHCEM
-775 GRDFARAIEHHLA
+775 GRDYARAIEHHLA

-801 RPLLAKALELA
+801 RPLLAKALALT
-812 EKLPSDQSVVR
+812 EKLPPEEAAGQ
-823 RAELLI
+823 RAALLI

-850 AEQAVSEALVLEPG
+850 AEEAVSEALSLEPG

-893 ERAPAHAA
+893 ERAPAHAP

-915 WAASLAAQQRAAALD
+915 WQASLAAQQRAAAAD
-930 DRFAYS
+930 SRYAHS

-951 ARVEAT
+951 ARDEAA
-957 ALVQR
+957 ALVGR

-971 WRGIAAWYAGER
+971 WRGIAEWYAGER
-983 SEARRWIEQAYAL
+983 AEARRWIEQAYAL

-1006 LAFVL
+1006 LAFAL
-1011 AADPGDPRGTGEPAR
+1011 AADGGAEAQ
-1026 ARVRELLAT
+1026 ARVRELLAS

-1049 IAKVHAQLG
+1049 IAKVHALLG
-1058 ATGAA
+1058 DLDAA
-1063 LDWIGK
+1063 LDWIRK
-1069 AARLGYWDAPWMR
+1069 AANLGYWDAPWMR
-1082 KDAALAALH
+1082 KDAALANLH
-1091 ELPEFVALTAEIEA
+1091 RLPEFAELTGEVEA
-1105 RQRAFRAFVAKESPV
+1105 RQRGFRAFVEKEAPA
-1120 GIGLLPL
+1120 GLDLVTG

>member
-1 MAPGSPPETPC
+1 MSAI
-12 YARASFRET
+12 
-21 GESLQGEVVVTATDP
+21 DP

-123 MEYCDGGALS
+123 MEFCEGGALS
-133 DRLAVSGALPGA
+133 DRIAVEGALPA
-145 EVVSLL
+145 ADVVGLL
-151 AGVAAAVDAAHRQ
+151 AGIAAAVDAAHRQ

-177 FAGEV
+177 FAGAV

-196 EDPGLTGG
+196 DDPGLTGG

-225 ASDVYSLG
+225 ESDIYSLG

-263 RSPDTL
+263 RPP
-269 QPGLG
+269 QAVEPRLG
-274 RALAL
+274 TALSH
-279 AVLRALA
+279 AVVRALA
-286 KNPDARPASAGQFLA
+286 KNPRARPATAGEFHA
-301 GLEQALEQHT
+301 GLVQALAETT
-311 LESPVPAL
+311 LESAVPSL
-319 AVATLAPP
+319 AARESRP
-327 GEAATASRSG
+327 AA
-337 TARLRR
+337 ARLRR
-343 AMRERSSGGAPEPI
+343 AMRERSTGAAPEPI
-357 GRGEELALLSELLEA
+357 GRGEELALLTELLEA

-393 LAHAFLHRARLASP
+393 LAHAFLRRARLSAP
-407 GARLALGRTP
+407 GARLALGRSP

-424 AYSPFLDALGNLLAS
+424 AYSPFLDALGNLIAS
-439 GERES
+439 GEREI
-444 LVPHLLELAPTWA
+444 LVPRLIELAPTWA
-457 VHFPGVAS
+457 VHFPGIAS
-465 EAQAGAGE
+465 EAEAAAGE
-473 TLAGMRSRDRMPREF
+473 ALAGMRSRDRMPREF
-488 AAFVAAIAP
+488 AAFVTAIAAGP
-497 ISGGRPLVLLLE
+497 SGRPLVLLLE
-509 DLQWADPASVDLLVY
+509 DLQWADPASVDLLAY
-524 LAPRLDSLKLLLIGT
+524 LAPRLESLKLMLIAT
-539 YRPADIESQ
+539 YRPADVESQ

-553 AALASLGRGNLP
+553 AVLASLGRGSLP
-565 WSEIAPAPFTGG
+565 WSEIAPAPFAGS

-582 LERELGTPPPAEL
+582 LERELGAPPPPEL
-595 VEFALRR
+595 VDFALRR

-614 NHLLQSGAVIR
+614 NHLLQSGAVAR
-625 DGDRVVLARSLA
+625 DGDRVVLQRSLD
-637 SMDRIVPEGIVALI
+637 SMDRIVPEGMVALI
-651 REKVDRLDEA
+651 REKVERLDEA
-661 DRRMLSVASV
+661 DKRLLTAASV
-671 EGLEFTAA
+671 EGLEFTGA
-679 VVARLTERDEMEI
+679 VVAQLTERDEMEI
-692 EERLRTL
+692 EERLRSL
-699 QAAHRLVEPI
+699 QSTHRLVEPI
-709 GELELAGGHSS
+709 GDLELAGGATS

-742 RAAKHLLTA
+742 RAAKHLLAA
-751 EALTDLHTGRL
+751 EALARLHAGRL
-762 ETVRVALALHFEM
+762 ETMRVALALHCEL
-775 GRDFARAIEHHLA
+775 GRDFARAIEHTLA

-801 RPLLAKALELA
+801 RPLLEKALELTQ
-812 EKLPSDQSVVR
+812 KLPPEEVPAR
-823 RAELLI
+823 RAALLI

-844 VELYAR
+844 VALYAR
-850 AEQAVSEALVLEPG
+850 AEQAVSEALALEPG

-893 ERAPAHAA
+893 ERAPGHAA

-915 WAASLAAQQRAAALD
+915 WSASLAAQQRAAAAD
-930 DRFAYS
+930 SRFVHS

-951 ARVEAT
+951 ARDEAA
-957 ALVQR
+957 ALVAR

-971 WRGIAAWYAGER
+971 WRGIAAWYASER
-983 SEARRWIEQAYAL
+983 DEARRWIEQAHAL

-1011 AADPGDPRGTGEPAR
+1011 AASADPADTAR
-1026 ARVRELLAT
+1026 ARELLAS
-1035 AEPGAAADGTFTYW
+1035 AEPEAAADGTFTYW
-1049 IAKVHAQLG
+1049 IAKVHALLG
-1058 ATGAA
+1058 EHDAA
-1063 LDWIGK
+1063 LGWIRK
-1069 AARLGYWDAPWMR
+1069 AAELGYWDAPWMR
-1082 KDAALAALH
+1082 RDRAIATLHALPA
-1091 ELPEFVALTAEIEA
+1091 FVALANEIEA
-1105 RQRAFRAFVAKESPV
+1105 RQRAFRAFVRKESPAS
-1120 GIGLLPL
+1120 LNLPLD

>member
-1 MAPGSPPETPC
+1 M
-12 YARASFRET
+12 
-21 GESLQGEVVVTATDP
+21 TAIDP
-36 RLGSLLDRRYRLLE
+36 RLGSLLDRRYRVLA

-101 VHPHAVTVFDFGR
+101 VHPHTVTVFDFGR

-123 MEYCDGGALS
+123 MEYCEGGALS
-133 DRLAVSGALPGA
+133 DRIAVDGALPA
-145 EVVSLL
+145 VEVVSLL
-151 AGVAAAVDAAHRQ
+151 AGITAAVDAAHRQ

-177 FAGEV
+177 FAGAV

-196 EDPGLTGG
+196 DDPGLTGG

-225 ASDVYSLG
+225 ASDIYSLG
-233 VIAYTLLT
+233 VIVYTLLT

-263 RSPDTL
+263 RPP
-269 QPGLG
+269 QAIAPHLG
-274 RALAL
+274 SALSRA
-279 AVLRALA
+279 VMRALA
-286 KNPDARPASAGQFLA
+286 KNPQARPATAGELHA
-301 GLEQALEQHT
+301 GLLQALAETT
-311 LESPVPAL
+311 LESPVPSL
-319 AVATLAPP
+319 AAAAGRP
-327 GEAATASRSG
+327 GTS
-337 TARLRR
+337 RLRR
-343 AMRERSSGGAPEPI
+343 AMRERSTGAAPEPI
-357 GRGEELALLSELLEA
+357 GRGEELALLTELLEA

-393 LAHAFLHRARLASP
+393 LAHAFLRRARLAVP
-407 GARLALGRTP
+407 GARLALGRSP

-439 GERES
+439 GEREA
-444 LVPHLLELAPTWA
+444 LVPRLIELAPTWA

-465 EAQAGAGE
+465 EAEAAAGE

-488 AAFVAAIAP
+488 AAFVAAITA
-497 ISGGRPLVLLLE
+497 SAATAGGRPLVLLLE
-509 DLQWADPASVDLLVY
+509 DLQWADPASVDLLAY
-524 LAPRLDSLKLLLIGT
+524 LAPRLDNLKLMLVAT
-539 YRPADIESQ
+539 YRPADVEAQ

-553 AALASLGRGNLP
+553 AVLASFARGNLP
-565 WSEIAPAPFTGG
+565 WSEIAPAPFAGR

-582 LERELGTPPPAEL
+582 LERELGAPPPPEL
-595 VEFALRR
+595 VDFALRR

-614 NHLLQSGAVIR
+614 NHLLQSGAVSR
-625 DGDRVVLARSLA
+625 DGDRVVLARSLD
-637 SMDRIVPEGIVALI
+637 SMDRIVPEGMVALI
-651 REKVDRLDEA
+651 RDKVDRLDEA
-661 DRRMLSVASV
+661 DRRLLTVASV

-679 VVARLTERDEMEI
+679 VVAQLTERDEMEI
-692 EERLRTL
+692 EERLRAL
-699 QAAHRLVEPI
+699 QTTHRLVEPI
-709 GELELAGGHSS
+709 GDLELAGGHSS

-732 AFYDALAPKR
+732 AFYDAMAPKR
-742 RAAKHLLTA
+742 RAAKHLLAA
-751 EALTDLHTGRL
+751 EALTRLHAGRL
-762 ETVRVALALHFEM
+762 ETMRVALALHCEM
-775 GRDFARAIEHHLA
+775 GRDFSRAIEHHLA

-801 RPLLAKALELA
+801 RPLLVKALALA
-812 EKLPSDQSVVR
+812 EKLPAGDAGAQ
-823 RAELLI
+823 RAALLI

-850 AEQAVSEALVLEPG
+850 AEQAVSEALALEPG
-864 SIEARTVLGL
+864 SVEARTVLGL

-893 ERAPAHAA
+893 ERSPAHAA

-915 WAASLAAQQRAAALD
+915 WTASLAAQQRAAAED
-930 DRFAYS
+930 SRFAHS

-951 ARVEAT
+951 ARDEAT

-971 WRGIAAWYAGER
+971 WRGIAAWYAGEHA
-983 SEARRWIEQAYAL
+983 EAGRWIEQAYAL

-1011 AADPGDPRGTGEPAR
+1011 AAEGEAGSQAR
-1026 ARVRELLAT
+1026 ARELLAT

-1049 IAKVHAQLG
+1049 IAKVHALLG
-1058 ATGAA
+1058 DSAAA
-1063 LDWIGK
+1063 LDWIRK
-1069 AARLGYWDAPWMR
+1069 AANLGYWDAPWMR
-1082 KDAALAALH
+1082 KDAALANLH
-1091 ELPEFVALTAEIEA
+1091 GLPEFVALTAEIEA
-1105 RQRAFRAFVAKESPV
+1105 RQRTFRAFVNKEAPA
-1120 GIGLLPL
+1120 GLGLEPL